1 MYRKITSK
9 AMCSISINGTDTVN
23 LFFCVLWWNIFM
35 AQSAPA
41 APPQKENHNSTAS
54 GTRRVP
60 IFANILSSA
69 KARNASN
76 EAMAIMWISKFIVI
90 DMKATARSQA

>member
-41 APPQKENHNSTAS
+41 APPQKENHSSTAS
-54 GTRRVP
+54 GTRRLP

-69 KARNASN
+69 KRIKVSRDAPAIVYIRNSIA
-76 EAMAIMWISKFIVI
+76 K
-90 DMKATARSQA
+90 